1 MIDFIEKCL
10 NKGQVILTTIILR
23 DMSIYPELSYNEQKI
38 DIQEVKGIQFS
49 VLGPDEIIKRS
60 VVEVNKTDTYAGS
73 EPIIGGL
80 FDSRMGVLEHNRIC
94 STCEQKNIFCPGH
107 FGHIVLAKPVFH
119 AMFFDI
125 VKKIL
130 NCICYKCSKILISP
144 ETTQKDLK
152 NDMQKIMMLKNN
164 QKRWE
169 AYFKLCN
176 TTTKIRSCGDD
187 GTCGC
192 GAVQPTK
199 YNKENAM
206 KIIAEWKDKKTANPA
221 NSDANNKI
229 TQEFTADDILKI
241 FKRISEKEMEI
252 MGFNPQWNRPE
263 WMICT
268 VLPVPPPA
276 VRPSII
282 EENGQRR
289 EDDLTHKLSDI
300 IKTNNSILDKMNKG
314 ASEETIKY
322 ITMLLQYHIFTFID
336 NQIPGLAPSQQ
347 RNGRKLKSVSDRM
360 KKKEGRIRGN
370 LNGKR
375 VDQSAR
381 SVITPDPYISIDEL
395 GVPIKVAI
403 NITFPEVVNQYN
415 LENMRTLIKNGSE
428 TWPGAKY
435 VKKLKETITINLK
448 YADLDKVAN
457 ELKYGDIVHRHLS
470 NGDFVL
476 FNRQPSLHKMS
487 MMCHKVVIMPYQTFR
502 LNVLDTPPYNADFD
516 GDEMNLHC
524 PQNIQTMNELMDIAA
539 VPYMIL
545 APRDGKPII
554 EVVQDTLLGA
564 FRLTK
569 DATRIQDKT
578 MANLQMVN
586 SYFSGTLPEPNKH
599 YMYTGKEA
607 YSQILPPGLFINR
620 KNKKDEKFIVD
631 NSQLVSGTLDKTV
644 FHGITTGILPVVY
657 HDYGPFEVRKF
668 LDNTQRLIC
677 RWLLTSGFSV
687 GISDLVTDSNT
698 DDQLKNKIKEMKLKA
713 YNKLDE
719 IRRGMIDNNSIF
731 NNEEYIEREI
741 IGILNETTSEV
752 GKIGL
757 SQIDE
762 KTNRMINMV
771 KSGSKGKE
779 TNVAQMIA
787 CVGQQNVDGKR
798 ITYGFTDRTLP
809 HFTKYDDGP
818 EARGFV
824 ENSFISGLSPQEVFF
839 HAMGG
844 REGLIDTA
852 VKSVT
857 GDTPIIVIEDGE
869 AKTVNIGDWIDAKID
884 DPANKHMVEQFGPED
899 ANMEMLGVPDGIYI
913 PTCDDVGNV
922 MWGKLTNVSRHDPGE
937 TLFEVKTQGGRS
949 TIVTASKSLILWKNG
964 KFQKTFTPLA
974 QIGDCLPV
982 TMNMPKP
989 PVIHSYVD
997 MSKYFPKNEYI
1008 HGTEFHLATRL
1019 MKEAQGDKFH
1029 IPRGWWEKNNG
1040 ITFITP
1046 YPEKAKLQRAISGR
1060 SNTENIREG
1069 YIYPYGAT
1077 RCHSH
1082 LPDKFELNKENGIFI
1097 GLFLA
1102 DGNARDVS
1110 GSVAITKEDE
1120 DVRNFARNW
1129 FDKFGITHRDVVKI
1143 VEPNDKGIIAGKTT
1157 TLVGNSS
1164 LFARF
1169 LDQFVG
1175 TNCYNKYVPNIAYTA
1190 PDEFVEGI
1198 IIGYFSGDG
1207 TVDSQRGIIQASSA
1221 SYKLIEGISHLCS
1234 RLGIF
1239 GRITK
1244 CKPKTTN
1251 IKDCTPAEVNT
1262 ITIRVRWAKIFA
1274 EKITLIEKNKNA
1286 RLKSFKNELK
1296 SQFKFDT
1303 QEDVVLD
1310 PITEIRVIPK
1320 EDFEKKYKKVY
1331 DVSVPE
1337 TGHFGTANG
1346 CVYHNTSETGYIQ
1359 RRLVKAM
1366 EDAKIYYDNTVRTA
1380 VGSIIQ
1386 FIYGEDGMDGCKIET
1401 QMIPTIDKEVLE
1413 IDHEYHLK
1421 PSDNIQLH
1429 MTEDAAKSIDAA
1441 TYKKS
1446 TELFDSI
1453 LDDKYFLIKNVFNGE
1468 KNKIISYPIPF
1479 DRIINTAVK
1488 RIESIGVKAIKTDLT
1503 PNYIFDK
1510 MDKIM
1515 KDLYIKDT
1523 EQGMRFF
1530 HILLRLHLCPKK
1542 LIIQHH
1548 FTKEIFDW
1556 IVEEIYEY
1564 FNQAIAQ
1571 PGEMVGIVAA
1581 QTIGE
1586 MGTQMTLDSFH
1597 VSGTAAAVKATS
1609 GVPRLKEILS
1619 ATKKTKTP
1627 TLMIYMKADVASI
1640 VNPTTDTDGEVTDP
1654 RLDMTKSHAMN
1665 IKNSIEITKLADIL
1679 DYSEIYWDS
1688 GDKYDTH
1695 VESDKGIL
1703 QIYKEFEELEKGGC
1717 KTRSNSPWVLRL
1729 KFNKEKMNL
1738 FGLKMIDIYTK
1749 LNNAY
1754 DNYIDC
1760 VYSDDNAEECIFRI
1774 KLKDGALKDID
1785 SKDEIAAIKAMEH
1798 NIVYQVLLKGYKGI
1812 KKVSLN
1818 KKKYSKYNYDTN
1830 KFDNVIEWVLDT
1842 DGTNLVDILA
1852 NPNIDATRTISN
1864 DIREIYETLGIE
1876 AARNSLYK
1884 ELVNVTSEGSMNYR
1898 HMSLLID
1905 TMTYKGQLMSI
1916 DRHGINR
1923 GDIGP
1928 LAKSSFEE
1936 TTDMLIN
1943 ASIFAEY
1950 DKVNGVSAN
1959 VMLGQQPPCGT
1970 GDSRILLD
1978 EEHMLEL
1985 MKDMTMKEDANTND
1999 LHTIEEDEE
2008 DNETCLEDDLAF
2020 NFKLNQEPSKCFN
2033 IPEQK
2038 LKIV

>member
-1 MIDFIEKCL
+1 
-10 NKGQVILTTIILR
+10 
-23 DMSIYPELSYNEQKI
+23 
-38 DIQEVKGIQFS
+38 
-49 VLGPDEIIKRS
+49 
-60 VVEVNKTDTYAGS
+60 
-73 EPIIGGL
+73 
-80 FDSRMGVLEHNRIC
+80 
-94 STCEQKNIFCPGH
+94 
-107 FGHIVLAKPVFH
+107 
-119 AMFFDI
+119 
-125 VKKIL
+125 
-130 NCICYKCSKILISP
+130 
-144 ETTQKDLK
+144 
-152 NDMQKIMMLKNN
+152 
-164 QKRWE
+164 
-169 AYFKLCN
+169 
-176 TTTKIRSCGDD
+176 
-187 GTCGC
+187 
-192 GAVQPTK
+192 
-199 YNKENAM
+199 M
-206 KIIAEWKDKKTANPA
+206 KIIAEWRSKKTTA
-221 NSDANNKI
+221 DGTGKI
-229 TQEFTADDILKI
+229 LQEFTAEDIHKI

-252 MGFNPQWNRPE
+252 MGFNPKWNRPE

-268 VLPVPPPA
+268 VLPAPPPS

-300 IKTNNSILDKMNKG
+300 IKTNNSIIDKMNKG
-314 ASEETIKY
+314 ASEESIKY
-322 ITMLLQYHIFTFID
+322 ITMLLQYHVFTFID

-403 NITFPEVVNQYN
+403 NITFPEVVNNYN
-415 LENMRTLIKNGSE
+415 IQNLKKLVQNGSE
-428 TWPGAKY
+428 KWPGAKY
-435 VKKLKETITINLK
+435 VKKLKEAITINLK
-448 YADLDKVAN
+448 YADLNKVADN
-457 ELKYGDIVHRHLS
+457 LKHGDIVHRHLT

-569 DATRIQDKT
+569 DTTKIQDKT

-586 SYFSGTLPEPNKH
+586 SYFSGVLEDPNKN

-607 YSQILPPGLFINR
+607 YSQILPPGLFISR
-620 KNKKDEKFIVD
+620 KNKKDEKVVIN
-631 NSQLVSGTLDKTV
+631 NSKLISGTLDKTV
-644 FHGITTGILPVVY
+644 FHGISTGLLPIIF

-677 RWLLTSGFSV
+677 RWLLTAGFSV
-687 GISDLVTDSNT
+687 GISDLVTDTKT
-698 DDQLKNKIKEMKLKA
+698 DEKLKSKIKEMKTKA
-713 YNKLDE
+713 YSKLDE

-762 KTNRMINMV
+762 NTNRMINMV

-824 ENSFISGLSPQEVFF
+824 ENSFISGLTPQEVFF

-852 VKSVT
+852 VK
-857 GDTPIIVIEDGE
+857 
-869 AKTVNIGDWIDAKID
+869 
-884 DPANKHMVEQFGPED
+884 
-899 ANMEMLGVPDGIYI
+899 
-913 PTCDDVGNV
+913 
-922 MWGKLTNVSRHDPGE
+922 
-937 TLFEVKTQGGRS
+937 
-949 TIVTASKSLILWKNG
+949 
-964 KFQKTFTPLA
+964 
-974 QIGDCLPV
+974 
-982 TMNMPKP
+982 
-989 PVIHSYVD
+989 
-997 MSKYFPKNEYI
+997 
-1008 HGTEFHLATRL
+1008 
-1019 MKEAQGDKFH
+1019 
-1029 IPRGWWEKNNG
+1029 
-1040 ITFITP
+1040 
-1046 YPEKAKLQRAISGR
+1046 
-1060 SNTENIREG
+1060 
-1069 YIYPYGAT
+1069 
-1077 RCHSH
+1077 
-1082 LPDKFELNKENGIFI
+1082 
-1097 GLFLA
+1097 
-1102 DGNARDVS
+1102 
-1110 GSVAITKEDE
+1110 
-1120 DVRNFARNW
+1120 
-1129 FDKFGITHRDVVKI
+1129 
-1143 VEPNDKGIIAGKTT
+1143 
-1157 TLVGNSS
+1157 
-1164 LFARF
+1164 
-1169 LDQFVG
+1169 
-1175 TNCYNKYVPNIAYTA
+1175 
-1190 PDEFVEGI
+1190 
-1198 IIGYFSGDG
+1198 
-1207 TVDSQRGIIQASSA
+1207 
-1221 SYKLIEGISHLCS
+1221 
-1234 RLGIF
+1234 
-1239 GRITK
+1239 
-1244 CKPKTTN
+1244 
-1251 IKDCTPAEVNT
+1251 
-1262 ITIRVRWAKIFA
+1262 
-1274 EKITLIEKNKNA
+1274 
-1286 RLKSFKNELK
+1286 
-1296 SQFKFDT
+1296 
-1303 QEDVVLD
+1303 
-1310 PITEIRVIPK
+1310 
-1320 EDFEKKYKKVY
+1320 
-1331 DVSVPE
+1331 
-1337 TGHFGTANG
+1337 
-1346 CVYHNTSETGYIQ
+1346 TSETGYIQ

-1366 EDAKIYYDNTVRTA
+1366 EDAKIQYDNTVRTA

-1386 FIYGEDGMDGCKIET
+1386 YIYGEDGMDGCKIET
-1401 QMIPTIDKEVLE
+1401 QIIPIIDKTTLE
-1413 IDHEYHLK
+1413 IDNEYHIK
-1421 PSDNIQLH
+1421 KSDNIHLY
-1429 MTEDAAKSIDAA
+1429 MTDEAGKSITEE
-1441 TYKKS
+1441 TYKKCK
-1446 TELFDSI
+1446 EHFENI

-1468 KNKIISYPIPF
+1468 KNKIINYPIPF
-1479 DRIINTAVK
+1479 DRIINTASK
-1488 RIESIGVKAIKTDLT
+1488 RLQNIGIKAIQTDLT
-1503 PNYIFDK
+1503 PDYVFTK
-1510 MDKIM
+1510 VEKI
-1515 KDLYIKDT
+1515 KNDLFIKDKD
-1523 EQGMRFF
+1523 QGMRFF
-1530 HILLRLHLCPKK
+1530 HILLHLHLCPKK
-1542 LIIQHH
+1542 LIMEYN

-1556 IVEEIYEY
+1556 IVEQIYEY

-1627 TLMIYMKADVASI
+1627 TLLIYMKSDVASI
-1640 VNPTTDTDGEVTDP
+1640 INPTTDEDGEVNDP
-1654 RLDMTKSHAMN
+1654 RLEMTKNHAIN
-1665 IKNSIEITKLADIL
+1665 IKNSIEITKLSDIL
-1679 DYSEIYWDS
+1679 EYSEIYWDN
-1688 GDKYDTH
+1688 GDRFNTTN
-1695 VESDKGIL
+1695 ETDKGLL
-1703 QIYKEFEELEKGGC
+1703 QMYKEFEQLEELGC
-1717 KTRSNSPWVLRL
+1717 KTRSSSPWVLRL

-1749 LNNAY
+1749 LNIAY

-1760 VYSDDNAEECIFRI
+1760 IYSDDNAEDCIFRI
-1774 KLKDGALKDID
+1774 KLTELALKDID

-1818 KKKYSKYNYDTN
+1818 KKKYSKFNYDKNT
-1830 KFDNVIEWVLDT
+1830 FDNIIEWVLDT
-1842 DGTNLVDILA
+1842 DGTNLIDILS

-1864 DIREIYETLGIE
+1864 DIREVYETLGIE
-1876 AARNSLYK
+1876 AARNSLYR

-1970 GDSRILLD
+1970 GDSRILID
-1978 EEHMLEL
+1978 EEHMMEL
-1985 MKDMTMKEDANTND
+1985 LKDINIKEYNNNKDSLDIINEDDDTTND
-1999 LHTIEEDEE
+1999 NVCLEEDIII
-2008 DNETCLEDDLAF
+2008 
-2020 NFKLNQEPSKCFN
+2020 NFKTNIQENKCFN

-2038 LKIV
+2038 IKIV

>member
-1 MIDFIEKCL
+1 
-10 NKGQVILTTIILR
+10 
-23 DMSIYPELSYNEQKI
+23 MSIYPELSYNEQKV

-49 VLGPDEIIKRS
+49 VLGPDEIINRS

-130 NCICYKCSKILISP
+130 NCVCYKCSKILINP

-152 NDMQKIMMLKNN
+152 NDMQRIMLIKNN

-206 KIIAEWKDKKTANPA
+206 KIIAEWKDKKTASNPVEA
-221 NSDANNKI
+221 INKI

-252 MGFNPQWNRPE
+252 MGFNPKWNRPE

-403 NITFPEVVNQYN
+403 NITFPEVVNKYN
-415 LENMRTLIKNGSE
+415 LDHMRGIIKNGSE

-435 VKKLKETITINLK
+435 VKKLKESITINLK

-457 ELKYGDIVHRHLS
+457 ELKYGDIVHRHLT
-470 NGDFVL
+470 NGDFIL

-539 VPYMIL
+539 VPYMII

-578 MANLQMVN
+578 MANLQMIN
-586 SYFSGTLPEPNKH
+586 SYFSGALPEPNKH

-607 YSQILPPGLFINR
+607 YSQILPPGLFISR
-620 KNKKDEKFIVD
+620 KNKKDEKFVID

-644 FHGITTGILPVVY
+644 FHGITTGLLPVIF

-698 DDQLKNKIKEMKLKA
+698 EEQLKSKIKEMKTKA
-713 YNKLDE
+713 YHKLDD
-719 IRRGMIDNNSIF
+719 IRRGTIDNNSIF

-771 KSGSKGKE
+771 KCGSKGKE

-824 ENSFISGLSPQEVFF
+824 ENSFISGLTPQEVFF

-884 DPANKHMVEQFGPED
+884 NPVNKHLVEQFGPED

-937 TLFEVKTQGGRS
+937 TLYIVKTKGGRE
-949 TIVTASKSLILWKNG
+949 VTVTKSKSLMIWKDDILV
-964 KFQKTFTPLA
+964 KTETPL
-974 QIGDCLPV
+974 IKVGDCLPV
-982 TMNMPKP
+982 TMNLPEP
-989 PVIHSYVD
+989 PVINEYVD
-997 MSKYFPKNEYI
+997 MSKYFPKNEYVYGSDLHKAI
-1008 HGTEFHLATRL
+1008 ELMGNKTRL
-1019 MKEAQGDKFH
+1019 PSD
-1029 IPRGWWEKNNG
+1029 WWETNNG
-1040 ITFITP
+1040 TTFTLP
-1046 YPEKAKLQRAISGR
+1046 FPDQKAFRRMINERKASINDYNRGC
-1060 SNTENIREG
+1060 
-1069 YIYPYGAT
+1069 IYNYHVPNKGF
-1077 RCHSH
+1077 RI
-1082 LPDKFELNKENGIFI
+1082 PDKFELNMENGIFI

-1102 DGNARDVS
+1102 DGNARMKQGNID
-1110 GSVAITKEDE
+1110 ITKKEE
-1120 DVRNFARNW
+1120 SVRTFVKQW
-1129 FDKFGITHRDVVKI
+1129 FDKYSIHWHEDDRTENRKFRTVSVIGYCAILAKFLHYT
-1143 VEPNDKGIIAGKTT
+1143 
-1157 TLVGNSS
+1157 VGHGA
-1164 LFARF
+1164 LEKVIPDF
-1169 LDQFVG
+1169 
-1175 TNCYNKYVPNIAYTA
+1175 AYTA
-1190 PDEFVEGI
+1190 PKEFAIGLLN
-1198 IIGYFSGDG
+1198 GYFSGDG
-1207 TVDSQRGIIQASSA
+1207 NIDTQTKTIRAGSIS
-1221 SYKLIEGISHLCS
+1221 KELITGISLLCS
-1234 RLGIF
+1234 RFGIF
-1239 GRITK
+1239 GKISEVEQIERDEAIIQSK
-1244 CKPKTTN
+1244 KTSYVISIRAQWARKFQEKVTLVNEDKNQKLKN
-1251 IKDCTPAEVNT
+1251 IDFGEHKH
-1262 ITIRVRWAKIFA
+1262 
-1274 EKITLIEKNKNA
+1274 KN
-1286 RLKSFKNELK
+1286 
-1296 SQFKFDT
+1296 FKFNNDI
-1303 QEDVVLD
+1303 VLD
-1310 PITEIRVIPK
+1310 EIVNITPIK
-1320 EDFEKKYKKVY
+1320 EDEFRGKYRKVY

-1337 TGHFGTANG
+1337 TGHFSLRYGIHT
-1346 CVYHNTSETGYIQ
+1346 VNTSETGYIQ

-1386 FIYGEDGMDGCKIET
+1386 YIYGEDGMDGCKIET
-1401 QMIPTIDKEVLE
+1401 QMIPTIDKELLE

-1429 MTEDAAKSIDAA
+1429 MTEDASKSIDAD

-1446 TELFDSI
+1446 TELFEAI
-1453 LDDKYFLIKNVFNGE
+1453 LEDKYFLIKNVFNGE

-1479 DRIINTAVK
+1479 DRIINTASK

-1503 PNYIFDK
+1503 PDYIFDK
-1510 MDKIM
+1510 IQKIE
-1515 KDLYIKDT
+1515 KELYIKDT
-1523 EQGMRFF
+1523 EQGMRYF
-1530 HILLRLHLCPKK
+1530 HILIRLHLCPKK
-1542 LIIQHH
+1542 LIIQYH

-1556 IVEEIYEY
+1556 VVDQIYEY

-1627 TLMIYMKADVASI
+1627 TLLIYMKSDVASI
-1640 VNPTTDTDGEVTDP
+1640 INPETDAEGEVTDT
-1654 RLDMTKSHAMN
+1654 RLEMTKSHAMN

-1688 GDKYDTH
+1688 GDRYDTT

-1703 QIYKEFEELEKGGC
+1703 EIYKEFEGLEEGGC
-1717 KTRSNSPWVLRL
+1717 RNRSNSPWVLRL

-1749 LNNAY
+1749 LNNVY
-1754 DNYIDC
+1754 DKYIDC

-1774 KLKDGALKDID
+1774 KLTDVALKDID
-1785 SKDEIAAIKAMEH
+1785 SKDEIAAVKAMEH
-1798 NIVYQVLLKGYKGI
+1798 NIVYQILLKGYKGI

-1830 KFDNVIEWVLDT
+1830 KFDNIIEWVLDT
-1842 DGTNLVDILA
+1842 DGTNLMDILA
-1852 NPNIDATRTISN
+1852 NPNVDASRTVSN

-1876 AARNSLYK
+1876 AARNSLYR

-1978 EEHMLEL
+1978 EEHMMEL
-1985 MKDMTMKEDANTND
+1985 MKDMATVKEGQDTHQNNNELQSID
-1999 LHTIEEDEE
+1999 EDEE
-2008 DNETCLEDDLAF
+2008 YNDTCMEEDLTF
-2020 NFKLNQEPSKCFN
+2020 NFKLNQEAGRCFN

>member
-1 MIDFIEKCL
+1 
-10 NKGQVILTTIILR
+10 
-23 DMSIYPELSYNEQKI
+23 MSIYPELSYNEQKV

-49 VLGPDEIIKRS
+49 VLGPDEIINRS

-130 NCICYKCSKILISP
+130 NCVCYKCSKILINP

-152 NDMQKIMMLKNN
+152 NDMQRIMMIKNN

-206 KIIAEWKDKKTANPA
+206 KIIAEWKDKKTTSNPVEP
-221 NSDANNKI
+221 NNKI

-252 MGFNPQWNRPE
+252 MGFNPKWNRPE

-403 NITFPEVVNQYN
+403 NITFPEVVNKYN
-415 LENMRTLIKNGSE
+415 LDHMREIIKNGSE

-435 VKKLKETITINLK
+435 VKKLKEVITINLK

-457 ELKYGDIVHRHLS
+457 ELKYGDIVHRHLT
-470 NGDFVL
+470 NGDFIL

-539 VPYMIL
+539 VPYMII

-578 MANLQMVN
+578 MANLQMIN
-586 SYFSGTLPEPNKH
+586 SYFSGALPEPNKH

-620 KNKKDEKFIVD
+620 KNKNDEKFVID

-644 FHGITTGILPVVY
+644 FHGITTGLLPVIF

-698 DDQLKNKIKEMKLKA
+698 EEQLKSKIKEMKTKA
-713 YNKLDE
+713 YHKLDD
-719 IRRGMIDNNSIF
+719 IRRGTIDNNSIF

-824 ENSFISGLSPQEVFF
+824 ENSFISGLTPQEVFF

-884 DPANKHMVEQFGPED
+884 NPVNKHLVDLSGPE
-899 ANMEMLGVPDGIYI
+899 EMNLEFLPISNKVYI
-913 PTCDDVGNV
+913 PTGDNHGNTS
-922 MWGKLTNVSRHDPGE
+922 WGEITAVTRHDPGDI
-937 TLFEVKTQGGRS
+937 LYEVSTSGGRKV
-949 TIVTASKSLILWKNG
+949 IVPNSKTLLVWNG
-964 KFQKTFTPLA
+964 KEFEAKKTSEVHIHDLV
-974 QIGDCLPV
+974 PV
-982 TMNMPKP
+982 TMKSVEP
-989 PVIHSYVD
+989 PIILDHVD
-997 MSKYFPKNEYI
+997 MTKYFPKDEYI
-1008 HGTEFHLATRL
+1008 HGTELFRAKKSMDDAMVGRI
-1019 MKEAQGDKFH
+1019 Q
-1029 IPRGWWEKNNG
+1029 IPRGWWEQNNG
-1040 ITFITP
+1040 ITFTTP
-1046 YPEKAKLQRAISGR
+1046 YPSKARLTRVFSGR
-1060 SNTENIREG
+1060 SNIDNIKEG
-1069 YIYPYGAT
+1069 GIYPYGAT
-1077 RCHSH
+1077 RCHSFI
-1082 LPDKFELNKENGIFI
+1082 PDKLELNNENGIFI
-1097 GLFLA
+1097 GLYLA
-1102 DGNARDVS
+1102 DGNAREEEGHVS
-1110 GSVAITKEDE
+1110 ITKEDPDTLE
-1120 DVRNFARNW
+1120 FVKEW
-1129 FDKFGITHRDVVKI
+1129 FDKFEIKHKVITNI
-1143 VEPNDKGIIAGKTT
+1143 VGENDQRLIVGKSTT
-1157 TLVGNSS
+1157 ITGYSS
-1164 LFARF
+1164 LLARF
-1169 LDQFVG
+1169 LHQFVG
-1175 TNCYNKYVPNIAYTA
+1175 IDCYSKHVPDIAFNA
-1190 PDEFVEGI
+1190 PKEFVVGLLN
-1198 IIGYFSGDG
+1198 GYFSGDG
-1207 TVDSQRGIIQASSA
+1207 SVNKDGSIASS
-1221 SYKLIEGISHLCS
+1221 SVSKRLTYDISTLCN

-1239 GRITK
+1239 ARISMLQAT
-1244 CKPKTTN
+1244 TTN
-1251 IKDCTPAEVNT
+1251 LNT
-1262 ITIRVRWAKIFA
+1262 CIDKLALNYCISIRAQWAKTFA
-1274 EKITLIEKNKNA
+1274 QNIQLLNKAKNDRLICNLERRNLHKNFKEYNDIVFDKISSIKVLSEIEKSKYNK
-1286 RLKSFKNELK
+1286 L
-1296 SQFKFDT
+1296 
-1303 QEDVVLD
+1303 
-1310 PITEIRVIPK
+1310 
-1320 EDFEKKYKKVY
+1320 Y
-1331 DVSVPE
+1331 DVTVPS
-1337 TGHFGTANG
+1337 TLNFSLHNG
-1346 CVYHNTSETGYIQ
+1346 MILFDTSETGYIQ

-1386 FIYGEDGMDGCKIET
+1386 YIYGEDGMDGCKIET
-1401 QMIPTIDKEVLE
+1401 QMIPTIDKELLE

-1429 MTEDAAKSIDAA
+1429 MTEDASKSIDAA

-1446 TELFDSI
+1446 TELFEAI
-1453 LDDKYFLIKNVFNGE
+1453 LEDKYFLIKNVFNGE

-1479 DRIINTAVK
+1479 DRIINTASK
-1488 RIESIGVKAIKTDLT
+1488 RIESIGVKAIKTDLS

-1510 MDKIM
+1510 IEKIE
-1515 KDLYIKDT
+1515 KELYIKDT
-1523 EQGMRFF
+1523 EQGMRYF
-1530 HILLRLHLCPKK
+1530 HILIRLHLCPKK
-1542 LIIQHH
+1542 LIIQYH

-1556 IVEEIYEY
+1556 IVDQIYEY

-1627 TLMIYMKADVASI
+1627 TLLIYMKSDVASI
-1640 VNPTTDTDGEVTDP
+1640 INPETDAEGEVTDT
-1654 RLDMTKSHAMN
+1654 RLEMTKSHAMN

-1688 GDKYDTH
+1688 GDRYDTT

-1703 QIYKEFEELEKGGC
+1703 EIYKEFEGLEEGGC
-1717 KTRSNSPWVLRL
+1717 RNRSNSPWVLRL

-1738 FGLKMIDIYTK
+1738 FGLMMIDIYTK
-1749 LNNAY
+1749 LNNVY
-1754 DNYIDC
+1754 DKYIDC

-1774 KLKDGALKDID
+1774 KLTDVALKDID
-1785 SKDEIAAIKAMEH
+1785 SKDEIAAVKAMEH
-1798 NIVYQVLLKGYKGI
+1798 NIVYQILLKGYKGI

-1830 KFDNVIEWVLDT
+1830 KFDNIIEWVLDT
-1842 DGTNLVDILA
+1842 DGTNLMDILA
-1852 NPNIDATRTISN
+1852 NPNVDASRTVSN

-1876 AARNSLYK
+1876 AARNSLYR

-1978 EEHMLEL
+1978 EEHMMEL
-1985 MKDMTMKEDANTND
+1985 MKDMASTTKEGQDTHQNNND
-1999 LHTIEEDEE
+1999 LQSIDEEEEYNDTCMEEDL
-2008 DNETCLEDDLAF
+2008 TF
-2020 NFKLNQEPSKCFN
+2020 NFKLNQEAGKCFN

>member
-1 MIDFIEKCL
+1 
-10 NKGQVILTTIILR
+10 
-23 DMSIYPELSYNEQKI
+23 MSIYPELSYNEQKV
-38 DIQEVKGIQFS
+38 DIQEVQGIQFS
-49 VLGPDEIIKRS
+49 VLSPEEIIKRS

-73 EPIIGGL
+73 DPIVGGL

-130 NCICYKCSKILISP
+130 NCVCYKCSKILISP
-144 ETTQKDLK
+144 DATHKDLK
-152 NDMQKIMMLKNN
+152 NDMAKIMLIKNN

-176 TTTKIRSCGDD
+176 TTTKIRACGDD
-187 GTCGC
+187 GTIGC

-206 KIIAEWKDKKTANPA
+206 KIIAEWKDKKTNT
-221 NSDANNKI
+221 NSDAQAKL
-229 TQEFTADDILKI
+229 TQEFTAEDIHKI
-241 FKRISEKEMEI
+241 FKRISERDMEI
-252 MGFNPQWNRPE
+252 MGFNPKWNRPE

-300 IKTNNSILDKMNKG
+300 IKTNNSILDKIKKE
-314 ASEETIKY
+314 ASEDTIKY
-322 ITMLLQYHIFTFID
+322 ITMLLQYHVFTFID

-395 GVPIKVAI
+395 GVPIKVAV
-403 NITFPEVVNQYN
+403 NITFPEVVNKYN
-415 LENMRTLIKNGSE
+415 IEQMRKLVNNGSE

-435 VKKLKETITINLK
+435 VKKLNESITINLK
-448 YADLDKVAN
+448 YANLEKVAL
-457 ELKYGDIVHRHLS
+457 ELKHGDIVHRHLT

-586 SYFSGTLPEPNKH
+586 SYFSGSLPDPNKH
-599 YMYTGKEA
+599 YMYTGKDA

-620 KNKKDEKFIVD
+620 KNKKDEKFIID

-644 FHGITTGILPVVY
+644 FHGITTGLLPVIY

-687 GISDLVTDSNT
+687 GISDLVTDNST
-698 DDQLKNKIKEMKLKA
+698 DEKLKNKIREMKTKA
-713 YNKLDE
+713 YTKLDE
-719 IRRGMIDNNSIF
+719 IRRGTIDNNSIF

-824 ENSFISGLSPQEVFF
+824 ESSFISGLSPQEVFF

-869 AKTVNIGDWIDAKID
+869 AKCVNIGDWIDAKID
-884 DPANKHMVEQFGPED
+884 DPVNKHLVEQFGPED

-913 PTCDDVGNV
+913 PSCDDVGNV
-922 MWGKLTNVSRHDPGE
+922 IWGKLTNVSRHDPGE
-937 TLFEVKTQGGRS
+937 TLYNIMTKGGREL
-949 TIVTASKSLILWKNG
+949 IVTASKSLIVWKNN
-964 KFQKTFTPLA
+964 KLIDMATPDVM
-974 QIGDCLPV
+974 IGDCLPV
-982 TMNMPKP
+982 TMNLPEP
-989 PVIHSYVD
+989 PSINEFFD
-997 MSKYFPKNEYI
+997 MSKYFPKSEYI
-1008 HGTEFHLATRL
+1008 YGSELHKTIALVKHNNKNSEV
-1019 MKEAQGDKFH
+1019 
-1029 IPRGWWEKNNG
+1029 WWQANNG
-1040 ITFITP
+1040 TTFTLP
-1046 YPEKAKLQRAISGR
+1046 YPTLKSFMRTLRERKDKNEAIKAGCIYSYAATKISF
-1060 SNTENIREG
+1060 EI
-1069 YIYPYGAT
+1069 
-1077 RCHSH
+1077 
-1082 LPDKFELNKENGIFI
+1082 PDKFELNMENGIFI

-1102 DGNARDVS
+1102 DGNARIKQGNVD
-1110 GSVAITKEDE
+1110 ITKDE
-1120 DVRNFARNW
+1120 ESVKTFVKQW
-1129 FDKFGITHRDVVKI
+1129 FDKYSIHYSVDERLRNANRRYKTCS
-1143 VEPNDKGIIAGKTT
+1143 IIGYCAILAKF
-1157 TLVGNSS
+1157 LHNAVGHGA
-1164 LFARF
+1164 LE
-1169 LDQFVG
+1169 
-1175 TNCYNKYVPNIAYTA
+1175 KHVPDFAYTA
-1190 PDEFVEGI
+1190 PKEFALGI
-1198 IIGYFSGDG
+1198 LNGYFSGDG
-1207 TVDSQRGIIQASSA
+1207 NIDTHTKTINANSIS
-1221 SYKLIEGISHLCS
+1221 KELIHGISLLCS
-1234 RLGIF
+1234 RFGIF
-1239 GRITK
+1239 GKVSQIDHKKEENRVFQSVH
-1244 CKPKTTN
+1244 TTYK
-1251 IKDCTPAEVNT
+1251 ISIRAQWARKFQEV
-1262 ITIRVRWAKIFA
+1262 
-1274 EKITLIEKNKNA
+1274 ITLINEDKKIKLDGLNFGEHEHKN
-1286 RLKSFKNELK
+1286 FKYNN
-1296 SQFKFDT
+1296 
-1303 QEDVVLD
+1303 DVVLD
-1310 PITEIRVIPK
+1310 EIVNITPIK
-1320 EDFEKKYKKVY
+1320 EDDFKDKYKKVY

-1337 TGHFGTANG
+1337 TGNFSARYGIHCA
-1346 CVYHNTSETGYIQ
+1346 NTSETGYIQ

-1386 FIYGEDGMDGCKIET
+1386 YVYGEDGMDGCKIET
-1401 QMIPTIDKEVLE
+1401 QMIPTIDKEIIE

-1421 PSDNIQLH
+1421 PSDNIQIH
-1429 MTEDAAKSIDAA
+1429 VTEEAFKSISAS
-1441 TYKKS
+1441 TYARCTKHF
-1446 TELFDSI
+1446 EEI
-1453 LDDKYFLIKNVFNGE
+1453 MDDKYFLIKNVFNGE
-1468 KNKIISYPIPF
+1468 KNKIINYPIPF
-1479 DRIINTAVK
+1479 DRLINTAHK
-1488 RIESIGVKAIKTDLT
+1488 RLESIGIKGIKTDLT
-1503 PNYIFDK
+1503 PDYIL
-1510 MDKIM
+1510 DKIE
-1515 KDLYIKDT
+1515 KLKQELYVRDT
-1523 EQGMRFF
+1523 EQGMKYFN
-1530 HILLRLHLCPKK
+1530 ILLRLYLCPKK
-1542 LIIQHH
+1542 LILQYH
-1548 FTKEIFDW
+1548 FTVEMFDW
-1556 IVEEIYEY
+1556 IVEQIQEY
-1564 FNQAIAQ
+1564 FYQALAQ

-1627 TLMIYMKADVASI
+1627 TLIIYMKPDVSTI
-1640 VNPTTDTDGEVTDP
+1640 VNPQMDSDGIEIIDP
-1654 RLDMTKSHAMN
+1654 RLEMTKSHAMN

-1679 DYSEIYWDS
+1679 EYSEIYWDN
-1688 GDKYDTH
+1688 GDEYSTSIQNDQGLMS
-1695 VESDKGIL
+1695 V
-1703 QIYKEFEELEKGGC
+1703 YKDFENLEQAGC
-1717 KTRSNSPWVLRL
+1717 KNRSTSPWVLRMKL
-1729 KFNKEKMNL
+1729 NKEKMNSY
-1738 FGLKMIDIYTK
+1738 GLKMIDVYTK

-1760 VYSDDNAEECIFRI
+1760 VYSDDNANECIFRI
-1774 KLKDGALKDID
+1774 KLKDLAMKDID

-1818 KKKYSKYNYDTN
+1818 KKKYSQYNYDTN

-1842 DGTNLVDILA
+1842 DGTNLIDILA
-1852 NPNIDATRTISN
+1852 NPNIDATRTVSN

-1876 AARNSLYK
+1876 AARNSLYR

-1950 DKVNGVSAN
+1950 DRVNGVSAN

-1978 EEHMLEL
+1978 EEHMMELIKNIDVKDDHGLESI
-1985 MKDMTMKEDANTND
+1985 KEEEHDSDNEIC
-1999 LHTIEEDEE
+1999 LEED
-2008 DNETCLEDDLAF
+2008 LMF
-2020 NFKLNQEPSKCFN
+2020 NFQVNTQSNKCFHLPKQEIN
-2033 IPEQK
+2033 I
-2038 LKIV
+2038 V